1 MSQVRKFNEGGETAA
16 PTKQESSTAK
26 TYRLIINGREI
37 DLDQDGLAEFRKAGS
52 GQGGMMGNVYADI
65 ADALESGRTVR
76 YNSDSNT
83 ISGVDFKRI
92 DPKAIFKANENQVW
106 DRRAQRRAN
115 CYARKN
121 DLTHQ
126 FNSALASIGNINFV
140 KRNENDDTTSSSSS
154 KLSLFGSYDPFQY
167 NIDDKGNTTFA
178 NSPLNA
184 TAKKYID
191 AYANLATLT
200 REQAKEKYN
209 FDDEKYNQFMNWYN
223 AYGQNYNWMGEGDS
237 LWNRIQNKNY
247 NENDDELL
255 ALLGWNINNSS
266 DNTSDS
272 TNIPRSYEGSG
283 FNNDAL
289 EQKGYYVKKN
299 KDGNVYLYDN
309 SGNVVQDKIYLR
321 DTPWAKGT
329 QWEGGAV
336 YKGRFVTADELL
348 NQNSEA
354 NRDFQSWV
362 DAGYAT
368 DELGN
373 LLSPDQIR
381 ELKDQTGWK
390 YEGFGQQSPFSV
402 TYNRSRQTLNGFDN
416 IFTDPN
422 QYYIADL
429 TPQYNINDG
438 TQIISFLNQSNK
450 RDKDGVL
457 NPYYAVSGV
466 DQIFKTQEELQNYLN
481 SRQITTRSG
490 VLGQSNLNIRDYFDQ
505 DGKRY
510 TQSNKTV
517 KIGDKNFD
525 IFRDQDGLYYVRGL
539 DKKGRPN
546 FIQLFGRNIMNKIIN
561 NQPITHDEL
570 LKGRAEE
577 DKRSIAGKIYNW
589 TWLGIGNDISR
600 NTDWYDPK
608 EYDKVLGFKKGG
620 KIPILQYGGMFSRVN
635 NNVKTTKASENRV
648 GEASKAFGEQKEL
661 KTSADKWAKAAGFL
675 DTAGAAATFI
685 PGYGNVAGA
694 VTGLMGSIA
703 RFASD
708 AKRDGLDWG
717 DARRLL
723 TNIGLDVLT
732 LIPGAGTAAK
742 AAKIG
747 KAVKSSKILNS
758 VGKVLRNTAKPLSVA
773 GAAGGIATAAGAVA
787 DGDGEFTSEDFAQ
800 LGQGLLGTIGGL
812 KNIKNLNKEAKLIKE
827 IVGDVKVGKTQSKE
841 ELAKLPWGKRQ
852 FVKAKQRI
860 TSTKNNSANNMSA
873 RWLAYQPWKQDKL
886 LDAAIKNPKFDLKK
900 LATDKSGK
908 LDEQKLE
915 NIQNIIG
922 RRLAE
927 TGKIDKNNFVLI
939 GERIN
944 PWWFRGNQFT
954 SSQRYLLPQGP
965 YTPKY
970 GKTSLAQP
978 TSQLLVTGNNPVVT
992 TQNNKPVIAGLLP
1005 AWKGNNIPEV
1015 NVLPS
1020 SSSPITTPFSPLIQI
1035 PQFASSYRNAQ
1046 GQFLLPRGDGRFFKK
1061 TQRVWNGGPA
1071 HEIVPIQPAKY
1082 SATPKKPRFRNI
1094 GLEQAHKR
1102 KVLQE
1107 AGRQQVPAIRGL
1119 QEDIAKVRTSE
1130 DFKNLLVKINNR
1142 GSYKEIIKN
1151 NPEIKDQL
1159 RQIFIH
1165 LDPVRLGNWMTKY
1178 NLRFKK
1184 GGKIVKAQSGRKFG
1198 TFVQDNNLNDP
1209 NLFDYAKSGIISNGL
1224 DIDWTKTYGP
1234 GLFTDLR
1241 NYYLNNW
1248 DVEAFK
1254 PIMDAY
1260 IAQLSTGNNNVDL
1273 TNFTKDDFGRV
1284 TSDKNLGYGHN
1295 LWTDQLRDYLYDTGD
1310 IFEISG
1316 MNINNNKNLFVPYLN
1331 SDWTPMT
1338 MQQTYDYLIG
1348 KGVPKE
1354 QVQEYISRNA
1364 GNFANSY
1371 GTPILEEAVIT
1382 ASKDSDGAQVVGG
1395 QGDGSPIGKTK
1406 SRKGFNWNPD
1416 DLIGLANLGYS
1427 IHKNNQMYGL
1437 MEKSIKDAG
1446 KGLMKE
1452 MPTEIYDR
1460 YQDHI
1465 TPIYQEAA
1473 NQKRQFF
1480 VPTSTDVVTN
1490 YAMRQANE
1498 DAAQALLTEGRL
1510 KASEQYTNYLDRDLA
1525 ARRTYADQRRQ
1536 IADANRAI
1544 LANTIM
1550 QLGQNNTARMLANNQ
1565 SVQNYVGEMRTK
1577 LAQDRQR
1584 LKEFQLQ
1591 DARVRAQN
1599 EYNAVYNKLGNKWL
1613 QEFNALDDEDKR
1625 LYGTWEGYWQD
1636 KNINDYNNAI
1646 EQASI
1651 ASRNIMQDFY
1661 PGQLDYFNYRPTQ
1674 LVSPT
1679 STTRTVYYGK
1689 KGGKTPTYLKRHTGQ
1704 KPDEAI
1710 WIQRNKDTA
1719 KALEKLH
1726 DAVIKLFMKA
1736 LS

>member
-1 MSQVRKFNEGGETAA
+1 MSQVRKFDKGGETAA

-26 TYRLIINGREI
+26 TYKLIINGREI
-37 DLDQDGLAEFRKAGS
+37 DLDQEGLAEFRKAGS

-65 ADALESGRTVR
+65 ADALESGHTVK

-115 CYARKN
+115 RYARN
-121 DLTHQ
+121 NNLTHQ
-126 FNSALASIGNINFV
+126 FNSALASIGSINFE
-140 KRNENDDTTSSSSS
+140 KRKEESTDSDSSGTLTSLYSTDPRRFDYNKGEDGTLTWSNGPQNAGNLTALNNFIDMLGMSEEDAKKKYSWTGYDDQIRDLRSWYTGNQNYDWEGLRSRIRGNQLTENDWDLLRYMGFGENQSNSSSDSS
-154 KLSLFGSYDPFQY
+154 TVD
-167 NIDDKGNTTFA
+167 
-178 NSPLNA
+178 
-184 TAKKYID
+184 
-191 AYANLATLT
+191 
-200 REQAKEKYN
+200 
-209 FDDEKYNQFMNWYN
+209 
-223 AYGQNYNWMGEGDS
+223 
-237 LWNRIQNKNY
+237 
-247 NENDDELL
+247 
-255 ALLGWNINNSS
+255 
-266 DNTSDS
+266 
-272 TNIPRSYEGSG
+272 IPRSYEGSG

-289 EQKGYYVKKN
+289 EQKGYYVKKD

-309 SGNVVQDKIYLR
+309 SGNIVQDKIYLR

-381 ELKDQTGWK
+381 ELRDQTGWK

-457 NPYYAVSGV
+457 NPYYAISGV

-481 SRQITTRSG
+481 SRHITTRSG
-490 VLGQSNLNIRDYFDQ
+490 VLGQSNLNIRNYFDQ

-510 TQSNKTV
+510 VQSNKTV
-517 KIGDKNFD
+517 KIGDKSFD
-525 IFRDQDGLYYVRGL
+525 IFRDQNGLYYVRGL

-589 TWLGIGNDISR
+589 TWLGLGNDISN
-600 NTDWYDPK
+600 NTDWYNYK
-608 EYDKVLGFKKGG
+608 EYDKALGFKKGG

-773 GAAGGIATAAGAVA
+773 GVAGGIATAAGAVA

-1020 SSSPITTPFSPLIQI
+1020 SSSPITTPSSPLIQI

-1107 AGRQQVPAIRGL
+1107 AGKQQVPAIRGL

-1209 NLFDYAKSGIISNGL
+1209 NLYDYSKSGIIFNGS
-1224 DIDWTKTYGP
+1224 DIDWNKTYGP

-1248 DVEAFK
+1248 DNEAFK
-1254 PIMDAY
+1254 PIRDAY
-1260 IAQLSTGNNNVDL
+1260 IDQLSAGNSNVDL
-1273 TNFTKDDFGRV
+1273 ANFTKTDFAKL
-1284 TSDKNLGYGHN
+1284 TQDQKLGYAHN
-1295 LWTDQLRDYLYDTGD
+1295 LWTDKLRNYLYNTGD
-1310 IFEISG
+1310 IFKISG
-1316 MNINNNKNLFVPYLN
+1316 ININNNKDTFVPYLN
-1331 SDWTPMT
+1331 SNGSPMT

-1354 QVQEYISRNA
+1354 QAQEYISRNA
-1364 GNFANSY
+1364 GKFAHSDD
-1371 GTPILEEAVIT
+1371 GTVLEEAVIT
-1382 ASKDSDGAQVVGG
+1382 PPDRSQVVGG
-1395 QGDGSPIGKTK
+1395 QGDGSPTGKTK
-1406 SRKGFNWNPD
+1406 SRRGFNWNPD

-1427 IHKNNQMYGL
+1427 VHKNNQMYGL

-1480 VPTSTDVVTN
+1480 VPTSTDVITN

-1510 KASEQYTNYLDRDLA
+1510 KASEQYTNYLDKDLA
-1525 ARRTYADQRRQ
+1525 ARRTYADQRKQ
-1536 IADANRAI
+1536 IADTNRAI

-1565 SVQNYVGEMRTK
+1565 SVQNYVGEIRTK

-1591 DARVRAQN
+1591 DARVQAQN
-1599 EYNAVYNKLGNKWL
+1599 EYNRIWNTEGNKYITAFRDL
-1613 QEFNALDDEDKR
+1613 GDDERKK
-1625 LYGTWEGYWQD
+1625 YSGWQD
-1636 KNINDYNNAI
+1636 WLLQNNVEEYNRIQNLATT
-1646 EQASI
+1646 ASQ
-1651 ASRNIMQDFY
+1651 NIMQDFY
-1661 PGQLDYFNYRPTQ
+1661 PRQLDYFNYRPTQ
-1674 LVSPT
+1674 FVSPT
-1679 STTRTVYYGK
+1679 PTTKSVYYGK